1 MRRTNNEMRPSEAFL
16 DAMTPSGDEG
26 AMQDRRS
33 DSFHAHVYFNEKS
46 RPAAAT
52 LQASLSRDLPKTIH
66 VSRLVD
72 RPIGPHPLPMFELG
86 FTFGEYPLVRG
97 YLEAHRGDLDILVH
111 QLTPD
116 EVWDHTEGAEWLGQ
130 PQVLNIQFLRDFMD
144 GKVAPVSQN
153 PVSRKT

>member
-1 MRRTNNEMRPSEAFL
+1 MRRASDEKRPSEAFL

-26 AMQDRRS
+26 AMQDR
-33 DSFHAHVYFNEKS
+33 HVYFNEKS

-52 LQASLSRDLPKTIH
+52 LQASLLRDLPKTIH

-86 FTFGEYPLVRG
+86 FTVGEYPLVRG
-97 YLEAHRGDLDILVH
+97 YLEAHRGELDILVH

-144 GKVAPVSQN
+144 GKVGPVSEN
-153 PVSRKT
+153 PFGAKK